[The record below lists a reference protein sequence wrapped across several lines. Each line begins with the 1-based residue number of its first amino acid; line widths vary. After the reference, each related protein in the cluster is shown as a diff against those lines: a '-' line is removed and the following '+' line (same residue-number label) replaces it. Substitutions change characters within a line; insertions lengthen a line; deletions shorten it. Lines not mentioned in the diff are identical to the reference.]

1 MLMPLVSV
9 TSIGLVAAA
18 VALLLGRR
26 TVLGA
31 GLRGLLGAWGG
42 FVLGAVAGVLVD
54 VLAGNGVYLPIVGH
68 FGAVVGAAWAL
79 SRREQGSA
87 VVRAS

>member
-1 MLMPLVSV
+1 MPLVSV

-31 GLRGLLGAWGG
+31 GVRGLLGAWGG
-42 FVLGAVAGVLVD
+42 FVFGAVAGVLVD
-54 VLAGNGVYLPIVGH
+54 VLTGNGVYLAIVGH
-68 FGAVVGAAWAL
+68 SGAVVGAAWAL
-79 SRREQGSA
+79 SRREQSSA
-87 VVRAS
+87 VVRAG